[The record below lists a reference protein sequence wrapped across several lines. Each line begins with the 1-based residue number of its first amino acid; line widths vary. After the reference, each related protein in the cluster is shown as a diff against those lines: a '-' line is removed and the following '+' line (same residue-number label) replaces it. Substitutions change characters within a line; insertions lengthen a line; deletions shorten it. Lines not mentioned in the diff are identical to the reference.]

1 MKSSAESEHSG
12 WRKCCKLEEGGKGM
26 KQSRKV
32 NGLRNAGRLPSNL
45 GGPSEVNGQAFE
57 TN

>member
-1 MKSSAESEHSG
+1 
-12 WRKCCKLEEGGKGM
+12 M